1 MRRTHYAPEHEEYRR
16 AFREFLA
23 REVVPHQERWLAEGL
38 VDRQVW
44 KAAGAAGFLLPWA
57 QPRHGGLGLTDFRYE
72 QVLVEELGAVG
83 ESGLAIPLHS
93 AVIAPYLREFGSAD
107 QQDRFLP
114 GAVSGQCVL
123 ALAITEPDAGSDVSG
138 IRTRAVRDGADWV
151 LSGAKTFISN
161 GIHADLVIVAARG
174 DSGDRHAV
182 GLFLVAADSPGFGR
196 GRRLAKLGL
205 HSQDTAELFFDEVR
219 VAAAD
224 VLIPPATGFRAI
236 TSMFTAERLSC
247 ALISLASAEY
257 AFGLTVGYVRQRRA
271 FGRALAEFQDARFK
285 IARMRTELDV
295 CQAYLDRCVLALE
308 AGDLTGVDA
317 AQAKLFAS
325 ELVGRVTDTCVQLHG
340 GYGYMLESAV
350 CRAYADARVHRIY
363 AGASEIMT
371 EIIGRAVL
379 AEPGGEAR

>member
-1 MRRTHYAPEHEEYRR
+1 M
-16 AFREFLA
+16 
-23 REVVPHQERWLAEGL
+23 
-38 VDRQVW
+38 
-44 KAAGAAGFLLPWA
+44 
-57 QPRHGGLGLTDFRYE
+57 
-72 QVLVEELGAVG
+72 
-83 ESGLAIPLHS
+83 
-93 AVIAPYLREFGSAD
+93 
-107 QQDRFLP
+107 
-114 GAVSGQCVL
+114 
-123 ALAITEPDAGSDVSG
+123 
-138 IRTRAVRDGADWV
+138 
-151 LSGAKTFISN
+151 
-161 GIHADLVIVAARG
+161 
-174 DSGDRHAV
+174 
-182 GLFLVAADSPGFGR
+182 AADSPGFGR

-295 CQAYLDRCVLALE
+295 CQAYLDRGVLALE

-340 GYGYMLESAV
+340 GYGYMLESPV